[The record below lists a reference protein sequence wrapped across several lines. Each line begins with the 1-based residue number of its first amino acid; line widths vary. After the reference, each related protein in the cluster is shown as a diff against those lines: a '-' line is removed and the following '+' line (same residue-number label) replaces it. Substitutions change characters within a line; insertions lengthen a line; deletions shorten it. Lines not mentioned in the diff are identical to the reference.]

1 MKNLLSFI
9 FCLTIYITAFGQT
22 TIHSEN
28 FTGQNGKGAV
38 GPGGSS
44 PTIDLT
50 GVTWSIDVSDL
61 NLVNLSDWFQVQNEV
76 FEARDVDGDAI
87 WLSPSIDISAYSNV
101 QFSLDALEDGDME
114 SSDIF
119 NTEYRINGGV
129 WTIATTN
136 GNLNENFTSVTVS
149 TAGLSGNTLEIRV
162 ITSNGVGTEYHRL
175 DNILV
180 EGTLIAPNVNLN
192 AATSTK
198 VEGNTILI
206 PVTMSSY
213 SSGPVILNVN
223 LGTANTGN
231 NTYDAGDV
239 TLSTTTLT
247 FNGNGSDNISIILNQ
262 DIDADDEVI
271 EITISEQTVT
281 GVNIGIGVH
290 TLTIKDDE
298 LPTVGDLVINEI
310 NYNPDGDDDTYEFI
324 EIYNASG
331 QNLNIS
337 GVTFTN
343 GITYTFPNGTTIA
356 AAEYIIIANMAATY
370 SGNGYEV
377 YEYSVGDLSNS
388 GETITLEDGNSTIID
403 AVTYGVSSP
412 WLTSPNGTGVTLSL
426 FITKQ
431 NTADNDNANSWGAS
445 CAINGTPGGA
455 NVNCSVESEIVAV
468 AASESATISSL
479 ENTTSPLSSSDGV
492 QVWQFTINEGG
503 SDLTD
508 EDALPSIIN
517 SLVISQDPILSG
529 IIPLSDV
536 IKSAAIFDGTM
547 YLGAAVIVSGSLT
560 FSGSPLISISDG
572 TSKTLSLRIS

>member
-310 NYNPDGDDDTYEFI
+310 NYNP
-324 EIYNASG
+324 
-331 QNLNIS
+331 
-337 GVTFTN
+337 
-343 GITYTFPNGTTIA
+343 
-356 AAEYIIIANMAATY
+356 
-370 SGNGYEV
+370 
-377 YEYSVGDLSNS
+377 
-388 GETITLEDGNSTIID
+388 
-403 AVTYGVSSP
+403 
-412 WLTSPNGTGVTLSL
+412 
-426 FITKQ
+426 
-431 NTADNDNANSWGAS
+431 
-445 CAINGTPGGA
+445 
-455 NVNCSVESEIVAV
+455 
-468 AASESATISSL
+468 
-479 ENTTSPLSSSDGV
+479 
-492 QVWQFTINEGG
+492 
-503 SDLTD
+503 
-508 EDALPSIIN
+508 
-517 SLVISQDPILSG
+517 
-529 IIPLSDV
+529 
-536 IKSAAIFDGTM
+536 
-547 YLGAAVIVSGSLT
+547 
-560 FSGSPLISISDG
+560 
-572 TSKTLSLRIS
+572 